1 MNVQSWSLQEIL
13 LFSNNADMF
22 NQEQQLFFFKLLLK
36 SLPHYQSY
44 DRAVP
49 VYASLLANLLPTLFR
64 KQEWADI
71 SQALGWLEE
80 MSKEFTSSFFR
91 IVFLYYSGLFAI
103 CQGDTIAGEKK
114 VLWALNTLQI
124 LDQANIAAELE
135 AFFMTLK
142 R

>member
-80 MSKEFTSSFFR
+80 LSKEFTSSFFR

-114 VLWALNTLQI
+114 
-124 LDQANIAAELE
+124 
-135 AFFMTLK
+135 FFGH
-142 R
+142 